1 MDRLCDSY
9 VSGSFIIEKVLEST
23 EDLLW
28 KAKRLQTEMIVPVL
42 YCSICWTLV
51 KQCVQKC
58 PKMYKNKGNTLV

>member
-42 YCSICWTLV
+42 YCSIC
-51 KQCVQKC
+51 
-58 PKMYKNKGNTLV
+58 